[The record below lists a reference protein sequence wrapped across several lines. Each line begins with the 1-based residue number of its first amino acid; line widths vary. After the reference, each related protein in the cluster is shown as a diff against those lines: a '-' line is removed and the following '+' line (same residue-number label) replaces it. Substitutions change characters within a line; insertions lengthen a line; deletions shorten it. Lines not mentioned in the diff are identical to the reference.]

1 MRLVPLAA
9 LLLALAPA
17 AAAAQEPPSPGGLP
31 PAQAP
36 EAAPA
41 HAIPASSPEC
51 RTGPISF
58 IFIDNHSIFDTGD
71 PLLSPRFAWA
81 YAAANRLHM
90 RTRPPVIR
98 RELLFRRGDCYDP
111 VLLDESARLL
121 RAYDFISR
129 ADVYGIKQPD
139 GSYHVVVDT
148 QDEWSTSLDLRVA
161 FDGGPLFQGAR
172 IRDANFLGSGQSV
185 GAFFIQRDVTRD
197 YGVSY
202 DTPQFF
208 GTLWD
213 LHLAAGRTSAGSFLD
228 ETVQYPFLGEAG
240 RWAVRQ
246 AFLREDRLF
255 DYIADAAGREHV
267 LLPVRETGG
276 DLGLVTRLGR
286 RGNLTL
292 LGGGLSV
299 EDRRYPGPV
308 EFARGRAS
316 SERTPADSQ
325 FVAAVAPQRGELQ
338 NVRAVLL
345 LGQRDIVWIQRRGL
359 DALRG
364 VQDVRLGAEVS
375 LALAKSIPSLSDD
388 DDLAST
394 LTVYSGFAAGDFL
407 FAGRVRGDGRRNF
420 RAPAGAREIED
431 LYGEGEIFAYWRPAP
446 FPRHTLVLRGAAAG
460 GWFTR
465 TPFQLTLGGDDALRG
480 YRPQRFPGGRRVVGT
495 IEDRIYFGWPF
506 RDVLDLGATLFA
518 DVGRIY
524 PGDVPFGLDS
534 GWRASVGAGLRGSF
548 PAGGRTTYRIDVAM
562 PVGGSSYKDARL
574 IVSVG
579 ELIGLSSPFE
589 TRQLARSR
597 SGGLSGDLFSF
608 PR

>member
-1 MRLVPLAA
+1 MRLVPLVA
-9 LLLALAPA
+9 LLLALGPV
-17 AAAAQEPPSPGGLP
+17 AAAAQEPRAPAGAP
-31 PAQAP
+31 PTQGQAA
-36 EAAPA
+36 EPA

-81 YAAANRLHM
+81 YGAANRLHV
-90 RTRPPVIR
+90 RTRPSVIR
-98 RELLFRRGDCYDP
+98 RELLFHTGDCYDP
-111 VLLDESARLL
+111 VLLEESARLL

-129 ADVYGIKQPD
+129 ADVYGIRQPD
-139 GSYHVVVDT
+139 GTYHVVVDT
-148 QDEWSTSLDLRVA
+148 QDQWSTLVDLRVG

-185 GAFFIQRDVTRD
+185 GAFFLQRDVTRD

-202 DTPQFF
+202 DTPQLF

-213 LHLAAGRTSAGSFLD
+213 LHAAAGRTSAGGFVD

-255 DYIADAAGREHV
+255 DYIADDAAREHV

-276 DLGLVTRLGR
+276 DVALVTRLGR

-292 LGGGLSV
+292 VGAGISV
-299 EDRRYPGPV
+299 EDRRYPGIV
-308 EFARGRAS
+308 QFARGHAS
-316 SERTPADSQ
+316 SARTPADSQ
-325 FVAAVAPQRGELQ
+325 FVAAVAGQREALQ

-345 LGQRDIVWIQRRGL
+345 VGQRDIVWVQRRGL

-375 LALAKSIPSLSDD
+375 LALGKSIPSLSDD
-388 DDLAST
+388 DDVAST
-394 LTVYSGFAAGDFL
+394 LTVYGAFAAGNFL
-407 FAGRVRGDGRRNF
+407 FAGRFRGDGRRNF
-420 RAPAGAREIED
+420 HAPPGVRGIED
-431 LYGEGEIFAYWRPAP
+431 LYGEGEVFAYWRPAP

-480 YRPQRFPGGRRVVGT
+480 YRPDRFPGGRRLAGT
-495 IEDRIYFGWPF
+495 LEDRIYFGWPF
-506 RDVLDLGATLFA
+506 RDVFDLGATLFA

-524 PGDVPFGLDS
+524 PGDVPFGIDS
-534 GWRASVGAGLRGSF
+534 GWRASLGAGLRGSF

-562 PVGGSSYKDARL
+562 PVGGSLNDARL

-579 ELIGLSSPFE
+579 ELVGLSAPFG
-589 TRQLARSR
+589 TPQIARSR
-597 SGGLSGDLFSF
+597 AAGLSGDLFTF